1 MIHLIH
7 IVLIFFLV
15 LPAFYYFIFA
25 MAGRTQSARHD
36 RRKSVSTVRSRFCI
50 LIPAYKSDG
59 FIMQTVRAALNQ
71 DYPSDLFKVLV
82 ISDSMDEQT
91 DRMLAAEGADV
102 LKVTFENSTKAAS
115 LNAAADYLGD
125 DAADYVLILDSD
137 NIVRPDFIS
146 KMNDALSGRMVAVQ
160 GHRCAKNSDTPVAL
174 ADGLF
179 EEVNN
184 LIFRQGHCAL
194 GLSSALVGSGMAFP
208 YKWFRD
214 NAKEFVTA
222 GEDKEMELKLL
233 KDGIFVEYAGDID
246 ILDEKTRSVENLQKQ
261 RLRWLRSQYYLIGN
275 ALKEFPEVALKVGY
289 ADKLFQWTFPP
300 RLLVIT
306 GLPVM
311 ALLTMFAGSA
321 YMSVYITGT
330 LLMFTAII
338 FGIPKGLKIKDIL
351 SIFKEV
357 PRIFKA
363 TVHNIFSKKQD
374 KDKFIHTD
382 HQ

>member
-36 RRKSVSTVRSRFCI
+36 RRKSASTVRRRFCI

-146 KMNDALSGRMVAVQ
+146 KMNDALSGRIVAVQ

-214 NAKEFVTA
+214 NAKEFVTV

-275 ALKEFPEVALKVGY
+275 ALKEFPEVALKAGY

>member
-25 MAGRTQSARHD
+25 MAGRTQSVRND

-59 FIMQTVRAALNQ
+59 YIMQTVRAALNQ

-82 ISDSMDEQT
+82 ISDSMQEET
-91 DRMLAAEGADV
+91 DRMLLAEGADV

-115 LNAAADYLGD
+115 LSAAADYLGD

-137 NIVRPDFIS
+137 NIVRTDFIS
-146 KMNDALSGRMVAVQ
+146 RMNEVLSERMVAVQ
-160 GHRCAKNSDTPVAL
+160 GHRCAKNSDTPIAL
-174 ADGLF
+174 ADGVF

-184 LIFRQGHCAL
+184 LVFRQGHCAL

-214 NAKEFVTA
+214 NAKGFVTA
-222 GEDKEMELKLL
+222 GEDKEMELRLL

-246 ILDEKTRSVENLQKQ
+246 ILDEKTRSIENLQRQ
-261 RLRWLRSQYYLIGN
+261 RLRWLRSQYYLIWN
-275 ALKEFPEVALKVGY
+275 AVKEFPQVALKAGY
-289 ADKLFQWTFPP
+289 TDKLFQWTFPP

-311 ALLTMFAGSA
+311 ALLTMLAGST

-338 FGIPKGLKIKDIL
+338 FGIPKGVKIKDML

-363 TVHNIFSKKQD
+363 TVHNILSKKQD